1 MDASRTRST
10 NPRAGRDQRP
20 TAPRRA
26 GARRP
31 GRRSPTNQQQDRCGD
46 RAPQRRHG
54 PDRSRHGPQR
64 GRHQVTITL
73 TATPKPQTWS
83 AAWALPR
90 ALRRRRPITMIV
102 RGLTHHRVVRPRD
115 RLGSSPL
122 DQPPARVTVQS
133 AGRAHWRRIGGLP
146 GGCQTGLGRLF
157 PTWSPGQWPSCW
169 PSWPAAPSI
178 WPNSAP
184 ASRRPPSKPPTAE
197 SARRSPRPALDGAV
211 VLGRATGRLMGGL
224 LSFRSQGD
232 GTVGL

>member
-1 MDASRTRST
+1 VRRS
-10 NPRAGRDQRP
+10 GS
-20 TAPRRA
+20 TAPT
-26 GARRP
+26 RP
-31 GRRSPTNQQQDRCGD
+31 RPEPAWTSAW
-46 RAPQRRHG
+46 APPGHHH
-54 PDRSRHGPQR
+54 PDRH
-64 GRHQVTITL
+64 
-73 TATPKPQTWS
+73 PQTS
-83 AAWALPR
+83 DLECGVGAAPR

-102 RGLTHHRVVRPRD
+102 RGLTHHRGSSTPD